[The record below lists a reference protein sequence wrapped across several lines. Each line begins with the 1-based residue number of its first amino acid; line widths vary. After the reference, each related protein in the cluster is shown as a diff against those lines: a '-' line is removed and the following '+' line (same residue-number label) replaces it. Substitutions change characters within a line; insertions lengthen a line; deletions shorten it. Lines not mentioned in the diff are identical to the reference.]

1 MSPSPALHAAA
12 FQGIGAPDI
21 QRFHINLSVG
31 SNVNRYPAKQHAR
44 KVASKLGI
52 SRGLIYLVGKPTVF
66 LDDSDQT
73 IPFRQRRYFYYLSG
87 ANEPDCHLTYD
98 IAKDHLTLYVP
109 DFDLRQT
116 VWMGPTISIGEALDR
131 YDIDNA
137 RYAGSLQTD
146 ISGWLRLRGDDS
158 QIILLHPDHRPPI
171 EYEQDLFETKNLVPA
186 MNAARGVKDSYE
198 IEMIR
203 KANIVSGLAHTAVL
217 EKIGQMTNESDIAGL
232 FLETCMT
239 HGAPDQAYG
248 IIAASGENGATL
260 HYMKNNED
268 FGNRLSVC
276 LDAGAEYECYAS
288 DVTRTFPIS
297 RTGEWPT
304 PEVRDI
310 YLAVERMQE
319 ECIRLIKPG
328 VRFRDVHLHAS
339 RVAVEELLKLGVF
352 QKDNSVD
359 AIMASGAVSVFFP
372 HGLGHH
378 VGLEVHDVA
387 EQSVMAATD
396 DSSPRTR
403 VRGFLMQPASAMSAA
418 LLEES
423 MIVTVEPG
431 IYFNRLALK
440 NARTL
445 PIARFIDFDVVERY
459 YPIGGVRIEDD
470 ILVTATGYENLT
482 TAPKGEEALDIIR
495 RSSVKSSRA

>member
-1 MSPSPALHAAA
+1 MSASQAMRAAPLK
-12 FQGIGAPDI
+12 GTDTLDI
-21 QRFHINLSVG
+21 QRFHISLSVG
-31 SNVNRYPAKQHAR
+31 SNVNKYPAKQHAR
-44 KVASKLGI
+44 KVASKLGVG
-52 SRGLIYLVGKPTVF
+52 RGLIFLVGKPTVF
-66 LDDSDQT
+66 LDDSDQAV
-73 IPFRQRRYFYYLSG
+73 PFRQRRYFYYLSG
-87 ANEPDCHLTYD
+87 ANEPDCYLTYD

-109 DFDLRQT
+109 DFDLRQA

-137 RYAGSLQTD
+137 RYAGSLETD
-146 ISGWLRLRGDDS
+146 ISAWLRLRDDDS
-158 QIILLHPDHRPPI
+158 QIIILHPDHRPPVKHEDI
-171 EYEQDLFETKNLVPA
+171 FETERLIPA

-203 KANIVSGLAHTAVL
+203 KANIVSGLAHTAIL

-239 HGAPDQAYG
+239 HGAPEQAYG

-297 RTGEWPT
+297 STGEWPT
-304 PEVRDI
+304 TEARDI
-310 YLAVERMQE
+310 YSAVERMQE
-319 ECIRLIKPG
+319 ECIRMIKPG
-328 VRFRDVHLHAS
+328 VRFRDVHIHAS
-339 RVAVEELLKLGVF
+339 VVAVEELLKLGVF
-352 QKDNSVD
+352 KGGNSVD
-359 AIMASGAVSVFFP
+359 EIMASGAVSIFFP

-378 VGLEVHDVA
+378 VGLEVHDVS

-396 DSSPRTR
+396 NMSPRTR
-403 VRGFLMQPASAMSAA
+403 ARGFLMQPASMMSAA
-418 LLEES
+418 LLEPN

-440 NARTL
+440 NTQTL
-445 PIARFIDFDVVERY
+445 PIARYIDFDVVERY
-459 YPIGGVRIEDD
+459 IPIGGVRIEDD
-470 ILVTATGYENLT
+470 ILVTADGYENLT
-482 TAPKGEEALDIIR
+482 TAPKGAAALDIIR
-495 RSSVKSSRA
+495 KSSLKN